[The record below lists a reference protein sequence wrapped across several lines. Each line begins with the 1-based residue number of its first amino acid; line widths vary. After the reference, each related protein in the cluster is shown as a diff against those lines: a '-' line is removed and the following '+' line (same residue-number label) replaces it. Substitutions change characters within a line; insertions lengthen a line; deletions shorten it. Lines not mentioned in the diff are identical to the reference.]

1 MKTFRIFG
9 FATLMILALSLHSQ
23 QFTQTIKGDVTDSET
38 GIGLPGATVVIPGSD
53 PLIGTVTDLNGKF
66 RIEKVPV
73 GRYDVM
79 ISFVGYEPFYL
90 RELIVGSAKEVVIVA
105 ALSESVQQMETVEI
119 VARQDKDKPLNT
131 MTLVGARQLSVEEAR
146 RYAGGVDDPA
156 LLATAFAG
164 VAGNMSSN
172 AIVVR
177 GNAPKGLLWLMEGV
191 QISNPNHYANITS
204 FGGGAFTAL
213 SAQLLANSDFYTG
226 AWPAEFGN
234 AISGVFDVKMRNGN
248 SEKYEHSV
256 QLGTLGLDLSS
267 EGPFA
272 KGGNSS
278 YLFNYRFST
287 FAFIAPLLPDDAAGN
302 RFQDLSFKLNFPLKN
317 GGVISLW
324 GIGAR
329 DISDIKPNDAGDRT
343 YDQDFQKLYSNQY
356 MGAAGLNHRKTIGKS
371 AYITTSLAASG
382 NGLSWKQ
389 DQLNSQE
396 QLIPDERVEN
406 DYLKISLSSAF
417 NKKFSARHTNRT
429 GIVLNN
435 IRYNI
440 DTKFAENAGEPLT
453 QVSLMNGNSFLLQCF
468 SESKIYLTSTLTI
481 NAGIHAQHFTLNNAS
496 TVEPRLSVQWQLHP
510 LNSLSFGYG
519 NHSMLEMLPIYF
531 ITRQNGNQTI
541 FPNENLGF
549 TRAHHLVL
557 SWNHNLNEY
566 THFTVEPFYQ
576 KLYNIPVVDGT
587 SFSLL
592 NLDQDWFV
600 DEVFASSG
608 TGRNYGIDFTL
619 ERFMKNGFY
628 YLFTASLFQSAY
640 CGGDRLTRDA
650 RYNKQ
655 FVVNAL
661 VGKEWR
667 VGKNHKNLIS
677 ANARFTA
684 MGGDRMSPVDLTAS
698 TTAREVVYDETRAFS
713 DQKPDNFHLHLGMF
727 YRKNRLNH
735 ASIWSVQLINA
746 VGSKE
751 FYGYKY
757 NLKNDQIEKDEEM
770 IVLPQISYKIEF

>member
-1 MKTFRIFG
+1 MIINRFLWLAILS
-9 FATLMILALSLHSQ
+9 TLTLGLHSQ
-23 QFTQTIKGDVTDSET
+23 QFDQTVRGEITDSET
-38 GIGLPGATVVIPGSD
+38 GIGLPGATVIIPGTD
-53 PLIGTVTDLNGKF
+53 PLIGTVTDLDGKF
-66 RIEKVPV
+66 RLEKVPV
-73 GRYDVM
+73 GRYDVS
-79 ISFVGYEPFYL
+79 ISFVGYEPYFI
-90 RELIVGSAKEVVIVA
+90 RELIVGSAREVVVNA
-105 ALSESVQQMETVEI
+105 ALRESVQQMEAVEI

-164 VAGNMSSN
+164 VAGNMASN

-177 GNAPKGLLWLMEGV
+177 GNAPKGLLWQMEGV

-226 AWPAEFGN
+226 AWPAEYGN
-234 AISGVFDVKMRNGN
+234 AISGVFDIKMRNGN
-248 SEKYEHSV
+248 NEKYEHSL
-256 QLGTLGLDLSS
+256 QLGTLGLDISS
-267 EGPFA
+267 EGPFN
-272 KGGNSS
+272 KGSNSS

-287 FAFIAPLLPDDAAGN
+287 FALIAPLLPDDAAGN
-302 RFQDLSFKLNFPLKN
+302 RFQDLSFKLNFPLKK
-317 GGVISLW
+317 GGVISFW

-329 DISDIKPNDAGDRT
+329 DISDINPNDASDRN
-343 YDQDFQKLYSNQY
+343 YDQDFQKLYSSQY
-356 MGAAGLNHRKTIGKS
+356 MGAAGLNYRKTLGKS
-371 AYITTSLAASG
+371 AYIATSLAASG

-389 DQLNSQE
+389 DQLNSQDE
-396 QLIPDERVEN
+396 LLSDERVEN
-406 DYLKISLSSAF
+406 DYLKVSFSSTL

-435 IRYNI
+435 VYYNI
-440 DTKFAENAGEPLT
+440 DTKFAEIPGEPLT
-453 QVSLMNGNSFLLQCF
+453 QVSLMSDNSFLLQGF
-468 SESKIYLTSTLTI
+468 SESKINLTSTLTI
-481 NAGIHAQHFTLNNAS
+481 NAGIHAQHFTLNNAT
-496 TVEPRLSVQWQLHP
+496 TVEPRVGVQWQFHP
-510 LNSLSFGYG
+510 LNTLSFGYG

-531 ITRQNGNQTI
+531 ITRQNGDQTI
-541 FPNENLGF
+541 YPNENLGF

-557 SWNHNLNEY
+557 SWNRNLNEY
-566 THFTVEPFYQ
+566 THLTVEPFFQ

-592 NLDQDWFV
+592 NLDQNWFV
-600 DEVFASSG
+600 DEVFVSTG

-628 YLFTASLFQSAY
+628 YLFTASLFQSEY
-640 CGGDRLTRDA
+640 KGGDDITRDA

-655 FVVNAL
+655 FVFNAL
-661 VGKEWR
+661 AGKEWK

-677 ANARFTA
+677 ANARFTG
-684 MGGDRMSPVDLTAS
+684 MGGDRISPVDQAAS
-698 TTAREVVYDETRAFS
+698 QAAGEVVYDETRAFS
-713 DQKPDNFHLHLGMF
+713 DQKPDNYHLHLGMF
-727 YRKNRLNH
+727 YRKNRAKH
-735 ASIWSVQLINA
+735 ASIWSVQLINI

-757 NLKNDQIEKDEEM
+757 NLTTDQIEKDEEM